1 MQDKTN
7 TAPVDKPLN
16 QLFYELV
23 RVSIGTQ
30 DSLTRVPA
38 EQEWFDLYQM
48 SKKQSMIGV
57 CFAGVLK
64 IRNEQTSYA
73 VNLPKPLY
81 LKWVGMTAKIKKKNA
96 LMNQR
101 TDEVLAHFRSLD
113 IPCTILKGQGIAQL
127 YGPLSEVRHAGDID
141 VWLSC
146 TRQQLYKNSIDT
158 FGRLEGV
165 TYHHIH
171 YPLFPDVEVE
181 AHVWPSMLPNPWHN
195 KRLQKFSLL
204 HAPTAGCPDIPSL
217 PFLRVYIPVHIY
229 THFCGHG
236 VGFRHLLD
244 FYYVMTQGV
253 TETEKQDAMR
263 WAESLGMRRFMSALM
278 WVSVHVLGMNP
289 ELCLCEPSEE
299 DGLFLLS
306 EVMQTG
312 NMGHMDE
319 RIDRKQLSTP
329 VGRYL
334 FNVRHG
340 IKLISICPHY
350 TFWQPLWN
358 IYQYFYCKYLVLRY
372 KG

>member
-38 EQEWFDLYQM
+38 EQEWSDLYRM

-141 VWLSC
+141 VWLPC

-158 FGRLEGV
+158 FGRLETV
-165 TYHHIH
+165 RYHHIS
-171 YPLFPDVEVE
+171 YPLYSDVEVE
-181 AHVWPSMLPNPWHN
+181 AHTWPYMLPNPIQN
-195 KRLQKFSLL
+195 RRFRQFSMQ
-204 HAPTAGCPDIPSL
+204 HAPTLTGPDTPSL
-217 PFLRVYIPVHIY
+217 AFNRVFIPLHIY
-229 THFCGHG
+229 SHFCEYG

-244 FYYVMTQGV
+244 FYFVMIQGV

-263 WAESLGMRRFMSALM
+263 WAESFGMRRFMSALM

-334 FNVRHG
+334 HNIQRCLTVA
-340 IKLISICPHY
+340 KICPSY
-350 TFWQPLWN
+350 SLWQPIAN
-358 IYQYFYCKYLVLRY
+358 VYQYFYCKYLVLRY